1 MADMVTTAM
10 TIFQLLQQVA
20 AAMPATQT
28 PTATEAA
35 RPKTVLMQSQ
45 SIAEVGQSILKCYH
59 PSGRF
64 RSVDVMEVP
73 WQRGAQYN
81 TKKSAMLRVNW
92 NGAVLQTNY
101 ALYVAMVERDG
112 KVLTVIQSDNATI
125 PPNKNCSLAQ
135 WTEVQK

>member
-1 MADMVTTAM
+1 MADPITTAI

-20 AAMPATQT
+20 AAMPAGQT
-28 PTATEAA
+28 PTPAETS

-81 TKKSAMLRVNW
+81 TKKSALLRVNW

-101 ALYVAMVERDG
+101 ALYVAMIERDG
-112 KVLTVIQSDNATI
+112 KVLTVIQSDNAAI
-125 PPNKNCSLAQ
+125 PPNKNCSLAR
-135 WTEVQK
+135 WTEVQQ